1 MFLLWII
8 DFMLAG
14 KTLIDCTSLFSPYDF
29 QKIVNI
35 ILSHFKMNECNSI
48 ETLNKY
54 LNLSDQ
60 TNCRMKSVMLKTLL
74 ILKFGK
80 EK

>member
-1 MFLLWII
+1 MWMFLHWII

-35 ILSHFKMNECNSI
+35 ILSHFKNE
-48 ETLNKY
+48 
-54 LNLSDQ
+54 
-60 TNCRMKSVMLKTLL
+60 
-74 ILKFGK
+74 
-80 EK
+80 